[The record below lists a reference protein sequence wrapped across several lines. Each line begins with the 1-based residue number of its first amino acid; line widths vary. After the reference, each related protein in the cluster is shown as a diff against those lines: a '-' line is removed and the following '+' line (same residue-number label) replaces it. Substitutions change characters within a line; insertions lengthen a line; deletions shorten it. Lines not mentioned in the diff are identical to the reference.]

1 MKKVLKKIIYITVI
15 VITIVSTLTIN
26 VYANTQNNT
35 DKLIKEYKFGEAY
48 TILKD
53 NLYNKDKTVDP
64 IKLRKILE
72 LEFIATDTSSML
84 LHALE
89 LVGYSQNSN
98 DYYNQML
105 GYYYLGSVYYEL
117 YDDNKAIENFEKM
130 LSIAQKHNYPL
141 GKGMYYMFTG
151 LIYNSY
157 EDYALALEN
166 FEKAQPY
173 LEEAVFDKYWIF
185 PNFEKNNKFMI
196 DLITIILSDSK
207 HKDDEFIELGNSFKN
222 ENWSLKYSTM
232 SRCGYELNKI
242 NAFREALYMLKEAK
256 KTIELVEFGDMYN
269 KFSGYLDYDLA
280 YSYYSLGEFKNS
292 SELLLDEAYASNNT
306 KLEVERGELINQKL
320 REIESK
326 ELKRQSDRKT
336 KVIIAITLLL
346 IFLLIAVIIIVRQ
359 YRITEKL
366 SQEVYERSIR
376 DTMTG
381 LFNRTEIINIY
392 EKNINKDISL
402 SIIDIDD
409 FKNINDTYGH
419 SIGDIVIKDIADII
433 KDVVKDKGYAG
444 RYGGEEF
451 LIILNKS
458 NDFNSKEIL
467 EEVRKTIENKKWFFK
482 DSPITVSIGLL
493 NESKGTSF
501 NNGFKAADELLYL
514 AKRNGK
520 NIICHI

>member
-269 KFSGYLDYDLA
+269 KF
-280 YSYYSLGEFKNS
+280 
-292 SELLLDEAYASNNT
+292 
-306 KLEVERGELINQKL
+306 
-320 REIESK
+320 
-326 ELKRQSDRKT
+326 
-336 KVIIAITLLL
+336 
-346 IFLLIAVIIIVRQ
+346 
-359 YRITEKL
+359 
-366 SQEVYERSIR
+366 
-376 DTMTG
+376 
-381 LFNRTEIINIY
+381 
-392 EKNINKDISL
+392 
-402 SIIDIDD
+402 
-409 FKNINDTYGH
+409 
-419 SIGDIVIKDIADII
+419 
-433 KDVVKDKGYAG
+433 
-444 RYGGEEF
+444 
-451 LIILNKS
+451 
-458 NDFNSKEIL
+458 
-467 EEVRKTIENKKWFFK
+467 
-482 DSPITVSIGLL
+482 
-493 NESKGTSF
+493 
-501 NNGFKAADELLYL
+501 
-514 AKRNGK
+514 
-520 NIICHI
+520 